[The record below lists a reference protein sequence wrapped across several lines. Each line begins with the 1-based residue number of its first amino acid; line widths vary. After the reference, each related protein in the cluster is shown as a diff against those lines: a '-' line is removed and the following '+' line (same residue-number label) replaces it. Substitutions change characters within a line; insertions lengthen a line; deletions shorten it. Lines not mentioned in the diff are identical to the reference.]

1 MRMDNETYRLK
12 VEGLLGE
19 LKRSGENLETDV
31 ADELRELAL
40 VPRKA
45 RYFLRALLTTE
56 QTFYVQV
63 HFYRH
68 VLSAAK
74 SKDAYR
80 DLERHIRHAF
90 YEAREITK
98 EVLAEMDE
106 EVTLDTLLHVIVLTE
121 EGWLAGE
128 LIRIVLNMAPDKLTS
143 PLRKALQSKDYLLQ
157 CLAIYLIGKSHDETL
172 LHTLADFYSNPVGE
186 KIERLQQKSHD
197 SLVEGAEKANTSV
210 LTTWLQHRSSRVR
223 DLALTM
229 LMTRSVPET
238 AVGLVRLILLD
249 AKTRNRAAQ
258 VLQRYKEND
267 VFTWEKSSTTV
278 QDIKRLLHAAKEPAL
293 SKLLHTLL
301 RDENGPVRGVAV
313 ELARL
318 LQNVSAELSGRIR
331 LMAVEDPLPEVQMAA
346 LQAVADI
353 DPDRLVSCLIEVYA
367 DHGFGQ
373 GSPEL
378 VELANGIMEERL
390 VSSQVMQVQ
399 EGIRQKKERRAAAL
413 ERFAG
418 TVEWWRHEG

>member
-143 PLRKALQSKDYLLQ
+143 PLRKALQSKDYLL
-157 CLAIYLIGKSHDETL
+157 
-172 LHTLADFYSNPVGE
+172 
-186 KIERLQQKSHD
+186 
-197 SLVEGAEKANTSV
+197 
-210 LTTWLQHRSSRVR
+210 
-223 DLALTM
+223 
-229 LMTRSVPET
+229 
-238 AVGLVRLILLD
+238 
-249 AKTRNRAAQ
+249 
-258 VLQRYKEND
+258 
-267 VFTWEKSSTTV
+267 
-278 QDIKRLLHAAKEPAL
+278 
-293 SKLLHTLL
+293 
-301 RDENGPVRGVAV
+301 
-313 ELARL
+313 
-318 LQNVSAELSGRIR
+318 
-331 LMAVEDPLPEVQMAA
+331 
-346 LQAVADI
+346 
-353 DPDRLVSCLIEVYA
+353 
-367 DHGFGQ
+367 
-373 GSPEL
+373 
-378 VELANGIMEERL
+378 
-390 VSSQVMQVQ
+390 
-399 EGIRQKKERRAAAL
+399 
-413 ERFAG
+413 
-418 TVEWWRHEG
+418 